1 MQVRVFEAEDMGS
14 ALKKVREAFGPDA
27 LILSTRTVR
36 RKGLGLL
43 GKPMIEI
50 TAAIDG
56 AASIAADTDTSSKKS
71 SPARPARPARALHDD
86 VSYEEI
92 WHNENMMDP
101 SINKTRGWREHRD
114 SDHLSS
120 IREEIDTVKDLIQG
134 FARVISD
141 MSKAIATRQDPG
153 QHSNLLSIGDEWLAP
168 MAGLLASRGIQ
179 AEATAMILKRAAE
192 KLSPGQVNSRELL
205 DDFFAETITDLLQV
219 NSPILL
225 NSPGQK
231 RVALVGPTGVGK
243 TTTIAKLAAAY
254 LTKFGRRLALVT
266 IDTYRIAA
274 VEQLKVYGKIMN
286 LEVEVVM
293 SPPQLKEVLCRH
305 QDKKMLLIDTAGR
318 SPKDDKSIE
327 ELAEFLQPDL
337 NIESHLVLAATARE
351 RELHEAVRRFGVLD
365 LKSYIFT
372 KLDECESFGAL
383 LNVHTRNNYP
393 LSYLT
398 DGQKVPE
405 DLMIAD
411 PKKIADLIMGNPY
424 HIRSMN
430 AATA

>member
-1 MQVRVFEAEDMGS
+1 MQVKVFEAEDMSS

-27 LILSTRTVR
+27 LILSTKTVR

-56 AASIAADTDTSSKKS
+56 PPDSSSSADTETFLASQPTSSPPPQK
-71 SPARPARPARALHDD
+71 HDD
-86 VSYEEI
+86 ISYQDLWRTNNRI
-92 WHNENMMDP
+92 DP
-101 SINKTRGWREHRD
+101 LTSEVQGLRD
-114 SDHLSS
+114 DLEASNLLS
-120 IREEIDTVKDLIQG
+120 IREEIDTIKGLVQG
-134 FARVISD
+134 FARDISD
-141 MSKAIATRQDPG
+141 MGRVISTIRKPG
-153 QHSNLLSIGDEWLAP
+153 HNNMPPFGGDWLAP
-168 MAGLLASRGIQ
+168 VESELAHRGIQ
-179 AEATAMILKRAAE
+179 AEATERILQLAGDKLTPE
-192 KLSPGQVNSRELL
+192 KVNSKEFLN
-205 DDFFAETITDLLQV
+205 DFFKETITDLLQV
-219 NSPILL
+219 YSPILQD
-225 NSPGQK
+225 SPVQK

-254 LTKFGRRLALVT
+254 LKQFGQKLALVT

-274 VEQLKVYGKIMN
+274 VEQLKVYGEIMN

-293 SPPQLKEVLCRH
+293 SPNQLEEVLCRH
-305 QDKKMLLIDTAGR
+305 QDKKLLLIDTAGR
-318 SPKDDKSIE
+318 SPRDKESVK
-327 ELAEFLQPDL
+327 ELADFLRPEL
-337 NIESHLVLAATARE
+337 KIESHLVLAATARNQ
-351 RELHEAVRRFGVLD
+351 ELNEAVNRFGALD
-365 LKSYIFT
+365 LKSFIFT

-383 LNVHTRNNYP
+383 LNVHTKNNYP

-411 PKKIADLIMGNPY
+411 PKKIAGLIMGKPY
-424 HIRSMN
+424 QIRSSN